1 MGSALHK
8 LLFAMDR
15 RVSPAGSVVSTAANT
30 SPHGS
35 SASLGSVGSVEPS
48 AQSARGSAAWEE
60 DLSDEFMAAVLSF
73 VTHMGGRLDALD
85 NARLYDEFRSFT
97 SLAAPSYSGVQVA

>member
-15 RVSPAGSVVSTAANT
+15 RVSPAASVVSTGSSS
-30 SPHGS
+30 SPRGS
-35 SASLGSVGSVEPS
+35 SASLSSVSSAEPS
-48 AQSARGSAAWEE
+48 AQSGRGSAAWEE
-60 DLSDEFMAAVLSF
+60 DLSDEFMSAVLSF